1 MKSAFSFLTIVLTSI
16 LFFISVAESTA
27 QEPLTAAEWQED
39 LRFLQKTI
47 HKDFPFLFKKV
58 TAKKFDAEVEKFY
71 SAIPSMEAHEIK
83 VGLTRMVSLF
93 EYGHTQIPFSTI
105 AADAVLPINLYHFE
119 DGVYIEGIQ
128 KGNEKA
134 LGAKVIKVANMPVV
148 EALKT
153 IRPVVPAENDSYF
166 KGYGLRFLTVP
177 AVLHAQG
184 VISELT
190 NTISLTL
197 EKDGKL
203 FEHSFT
209 AVPLS
214 EISKGYG
221 FTIPNDNWVSAREQG
236 DTPLY
241 LKHLNE
247 KLYFFEYLEGSKT
260 MYVRQSSVFSDE
272 KESLK
277 DFYKRLFE
285 FIDTNAVEK
294 LVYDVRLNG
303 GGNNYNN
310 KQFIKGIMARP
321 KINQRGKFFFII
333 GRNTFSACQN
343 LTNEIQNYTEA
354 ILVGEPTAE
363 NENFYGDTRKVHLRN
378 SNINAYISFAWWQ
391 DKSPWDGKEWTIPH
405 LAKEMTFNDYVTNTD
420 IVLDAAMDYT
430 ETSFII
436 NPMEHLT
443 QLFSAGKFEEL
454 KKVGF
459 QIANDPA
466 YKYHN
471 FQEAFGE
478 AGHRLVNSGDEQA
491 AQGGLYILELVAEF
505 YPESGGALYNLATAQ
520 EQTNQLGKAKESYK
534 KLIALAPDS
543 TLGKSAKNRLEDLS
557 KQ

>member
-1 MKSAFSFLTIVLTSI
+1 MKFASQYLTIVFAS
-16 LFFISVAESTA
+16 LFFFLSTTENAA
-27 QEPLTAAEWQED
+27 QEPLTVSEWQED

-71 SAIPSMEAHEIK
+71 AAIPSMEPHEIK

-105 AADAVLPINLYHFE
+105 AAEAVLPLNLYHFE
-119 DGVYIEGIQ
+119 DGIYVEGVQ
-128 KGNEKA
+128 TGNEKA
-134 LGAKVIKVANMPVV
+134 LGAKVIKVAHMPVA
-148 EALKT
+148 EALKA
-153 IRPVVPAENDSYF
+153 IRPVVPVENESYF
-166 KGYGLRFLTVP
+166 KAYGLRFLTVP
-177 AVLHAQG
+177 AILHAQG
-184 VISELT
+184 VTPELS
-190 NTISLTL
+190 NTINLTL

-209 AVPLS
+209 AIPLS
-214 EISKGYG
+214 EVSRGYG
-221 FTIPNDNWVSAREQG
+221 FTIPNEKWVSARAPGE
-236 DTPLY
+236 TPLY

-247 KLYFFEYLEGSKT
+247 KLYFFEYLEASKT
-260 MYVRQSSVFSDE
+260 MYVRQSSVFNDE

-277 DFYKRLFE
+277 DFYKRLFA
-285 FIDTNAVEK
+285 FIDTNEVEK

-321 KINQRGKFFFII
+321 NINQRGKFFFII
-333 GRNTFSACQN
+333 GKNTFSACQN

-363 NENFYGDTRKVHLRN
+363 NENFYGDARKVHLPN
-378 SNINAYISFAWWQ
+378 SKIDAYISFAWWQ

-405 LAKEMTFNDYVTNTD
+405 LAKEMTFKDYITNNDV
-420 IVLDAAMDYT
+420 VLNAAMDYS
-430 ETSFII
+430 ETGFIM

-443 QLFSAGKFEEL
+443 QLFSEGKFEEVR
-454 KKVGF
+454 KVGA

-471 FQEAFGE
+471 FQEAFGT
-478 AGHRLVNSGDEQA
+478 AGYRLATSGDAQA
-491 AQGGLYILELVAEF
+491 VQGGLFILELVADF
-505 YPESGGALYNLATAQ
+505 YPDSGGALYNLASAQ
-520 EQTNQLGKAKESYK
+520 EQANQLDKAKESYE
-534 KLIALAPDS
+534 KLIALAPNS
-543 TLGKSAKNRLEDLS
+543 TLGNSAKNRLKELNE
-557 KQ
+557 Q